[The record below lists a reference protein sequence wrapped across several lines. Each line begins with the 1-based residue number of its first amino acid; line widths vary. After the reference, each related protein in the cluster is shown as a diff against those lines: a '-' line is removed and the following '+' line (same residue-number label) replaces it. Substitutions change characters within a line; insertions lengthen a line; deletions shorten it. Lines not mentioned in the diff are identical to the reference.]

1 MSDDLFNKLSNILSS
16 DDIESNNDNTT
27 IEECNHMYITDGKN
41 EICKICGSE
50 KQKPLSL
57 EREWRYFGESSNTK
71 DPSRC
76 NLRRTYTKPP
86 LTSQYEKVN
95 IKSGKVV
102 NDANQLYLEVT
113 KGKIYRGKRRISII
127 YACVYHSL
135 KANNSSYSPDKLLQI
150 FEIDRT
156 TALRG
161 LKFVKTN
168 LTHKENELLMV
179 KTNQEN
185 NTIHKDTNETEIEK
199 LLKEIMEDLNATESQ
214 IQEIKL
220 IYKYLCGKS
229 SLLNRS
235 RPQSYATGLVKY
247 YINKKK
253 PSFVFEIKYNVK
265 LSHLTLKRIV
275 NEIETIM
282 N

>member
-1 MSDDLFNKLSNILSS
+1 MRIR
-16 DDIESNNDNTT
+16 
-27 IEECNHMYITDGKN
+27 
-41 EICKICGSE
+41 

-57 EREWRYFGESSNTK
+57 EREWRYFGESSKTK

-76 NLRRTYTKPP
+76 NLRRTHTKPP
-86 LTSQYEKVN
+86 LTSQCEKVN

-113 KGKIYRGKRRISII
+113 KGKIYRGKKRISII
-127 YACVYHSL
+127 YACVYYSL

-168 LTHKENELLMV
+168 LTQKENELLMV

>member
-1 MSDDLFNKLSNILSS
+1 MSDDLFHKLSNILSS
-16 DDIESNNDNTT
+16 DDTESNNDNTT
-27 IEECNHMYITDGKN
+27 IEECNHLYITDGKN
-41 EICKICGSE
+41 EICQICGSE

-57 EREWRYFGESSNTK
+57 EREWRYFGESSKSK

-86 LTSQYEKVN
+86 LTSQCEKVN

-113 KGKIYRGKRRISII
+113 KGKIYRGKKRISII
-127 YACVYHSL
+127 YACVYYSL

-265 LSHLTLKRIV
+265 LSHLTLKKIV

>member
-1 MSDDLFNKLSNILSS
+1 MSEELFNKLSNILSS
-16 DDIESNNDNTT
+16 SDAIESNKDGKVTK
-27 IEECNHMYITDGKN
+27 EECNHLYILTDGKN
-41 EICKICGSE
+41 EICQICGSE
-50 KQKPLSL
+50 KQNPLSL
-57 EREWRYFGESSNTK
+57 EKEWRYFGDSSKK

-76 NLRRTYTKPP
+76 NLRKSNTKLP
-86 LTSQYEKVN
+86 LTSQCEKVN

-102 NDANQLYLEVT
+102 NDANQYYLDVT
-113 KGKIYRGKRRISII
+113 KGKIYRGKKRISII
-127 YACVYHSL
+127 YACVYYSL

-168 LTHKENELLMV
+168 LSQKENQLLMV
-179 KTNQEN
+179 KTNQPCLDEN
-185 NTIHKDTNETEIEK
+185 TNETEIEK

-235 RPQSYATGLVKY
+235 RPQSFATGLVKY
-247 YINKKK
+247 YILKRN

-265 LSHLTLKRIV
+265 LSNLTLKRIM